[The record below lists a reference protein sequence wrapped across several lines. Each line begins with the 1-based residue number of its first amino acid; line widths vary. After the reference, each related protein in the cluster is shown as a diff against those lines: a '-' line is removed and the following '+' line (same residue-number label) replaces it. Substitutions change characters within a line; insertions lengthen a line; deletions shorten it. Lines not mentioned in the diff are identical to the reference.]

1 MKNIYSIFLIILL
14 SLNISKYVFAANDE
28 DIYKKIDLFSEVL
41 DKINKEYVEDINQ
54 GEVMDAAINGVLQ
67 SLDPY
72 SAYMSPESF
81 QNMQTETSGEF
92 GGLGIEVSMES
103 GVIKVISPIDGSPAY
118 EVGVKAGDYIV
129 KINDHQVQGKT
140 LTEAVDLMRGP
151 VGSDIEITV
160 RRKGVKKAI
169 IFKITREIIKIQ
181 SVKSKKIDNSIGYIR
196 LTAFNENSSFQ
207 IKKII
212 NEFVKDKNIKGY
224 ILDLRNNPG
233 GLLSQAIKIADF
245 FLTNGEIVSTKS
257 RKESENRRWFANK
270 GDIIDGKVLIVLINY
285 GSASASEIVAG
296 ALKDNKRAILLGENT
311 YGKGS
316 VQSIIQLKNNGAI
329 RLTISKYYLPSG
341 ESISEVGV
349 TPDIEVAESDDE
361 FRINTEKDN
370 QLNFAIELLNGKNK
384 NETITEVI
392 EIKILFTE
400 AFKTAKNNGLDTF
413 IWKDNNYSTITEK
426 ELKDKGYNNLKE
438 YLNKK

>member
-1 MKNIYSIFLIILL
+1 MKNIYSTFLIILL
-14 SLNISKYVFAANDE
+14 SISISKYAYSANDD

-54 GEVMDAAINGVLQ
+54 SEVMDAAINGVLQ

-81 QNMQTETSGEF
+81 ENMQTETSGEF
-92 GGLGIEVSMES
+92 GGLGIEVSMEA
-103 GVIKVISPIDGSPAY
+103 GVVKVISPIDGSPAD

-129 KINDHQVQGKT
+129 KINEHQVQGKT

-151 VGSDIEITV
+151 VGSDIEITI

-169 IFKITREIIKIQ
+169 VFKITREIIKIQ
-181 SVKSKKIDNSIGYIR
+181 SVKSKKINDNIGYIR
-196 LTAFNENSSFQ
+196 LTAFNENSSTQ
-207 IKKII
+207 IKKKI
-212 NEFVKDKNIKGY
+212 NEFTKDKKIKGY

-233 GLLSQAIKIADF
+233 GLLSQAIKISDF

-270 GDIIDGKVLIVLINY
+270 GDIINGKVLIVLINY

-316 VQSIIQLKNNGAI
+316 VQSIIHLKNNGAI

-341 ESISEVGV
+341 KSISEVGI

-370 QLNFAIELLNGKNK
+370 QLNFAIKLLNG
-384 NETITEVI
+384 
-392 EIKILFTE
+392 
-400 AFKTAKNNGLDTF
+400 
-413 IWKDNNYSTITEK
+413 
-426 ELKDKGYNNLKE
+426 
-438 YLNKK
+438 